1 MLRKALAAIILIPI
15 VLLLVMFAVAN
26 RQVVTLSF
34 DPFDAA
40 NPAYAVAV
48 PLFVLI
54 FVLVVL
60 GVLLGGVAAWLRQSR
75 WRRAA
80 RRLDGQMRRLN
91 DEVHELRRRE
101 VERKS
106 QPPSQSVPQPA
117 PPSSPLPM
125 LPPL

>member
-34 DPFDAA
+34 DPFDAV

-60 GVLLGGVAAWLRQSR
+60 GVLLGGVAAWLRQGR

-101 VERKS
+101 MERKS
-106 QPPSQSVPQPA
+106 QPNSQPVVPSV
-117 PPSSPLPM
+117 PM

>member
-60 GVLLGGVAAWLRQSR
+60 GVLLGGVAAWLRQGR
-75 WRRAA
+75 WRRTA
-80 RRLDGQMRRLN
+80 RRLDGQMRQLN

-101 VERKS
+101 MERRA
-106 QPPSQSVPQPA
+106 PQPA
-117 PPSSPLPM
+117 SPPPPVPM
-125 LPPL
+125 IPPL

>member
-1 MLRKALAAIILIPI
+1 MLRKALVAIILIPI
-15 VLLLVMFAVAN
+15 VLVLVMFAVAN

-54 FVLVVL
+54 FILVVL
-60 GVLLGGVAAWLRQSR
+60 GVLLGGIAAWLRQGR

-101 VERKS
+101 LERRS
-106 QPPSQSVPQPA
+106 PPTSPSQA
-117 PPSSPLPM
+117 PM
-125 LPPL
+125 LPPG

>member
-26 RQVVTLSF
+26 RQIVTLSY

-40 NPAYAVAV
+40 NPAYAVTV

-60 GVLLGGVAAWLRQSR
+60 GVLLGGVAAWLRQGR

-101 VERKS
+101 MERRT
-106 QPPSQSVPQPA
+106 PQPA
-117 PPSSPLPM
+117 SPPPPVPM
-125 LPPL
+125 IPPL

>member
-1 MLRKALAAIILIPI
+1 MLRKALVAIILIPI

-54 FVLVVL
+54 FILVVL
-60 GVLLGGVAAWLRQSR
+60 GVLLGGMAAWLRQGR

-80 RRLDGQMRRLN
+80 RRLDGQLRRLN
-91 DEVHELRRRE
+91 AEVHELRRRE
-101 VERKS
+101 MERK
-106 QPPSQSVPQPA
+106 PQPT
-117 PPSSPLPM
+117 SPVPTQAPM
-125 LPPL
+125 LPPV

>member
-26 RQVVTLSF
+26 RQIVTLSF

-40 NPAYAVAV
+40 NPAYAVTV

-60 GVLLGGVAAWLRQSR
+60 GVLLGGVAAWLRQGR

-101 VERKS
+101 MERRTA
-106 QPPSQSVPQPA
+106 QPA
-117 PPSSPLPM
+117 SPPPPVPM
-125 LPPL
+125 IPPL

>member
-40 NPAYAVAV
+40 HPAYAVAV

-60 GVLLGGVAAWLRQSR
+60 GVLLGGVAAWLRQGR

-101 VERKS
+101 MERREIERK
-106 QPPSQSVPQPA
+106 PQPA
-117 PPSSPLPM
+117 SPSPPLPM

>member
-1 MLRKALAAIILIPI
+1 MLRKALAAVILIPI
-15 VLLLVMFAVAN
+15 VLLLVTFAVAN

-34 DPFDAA
+34 DPFDTAS
-40 NPAYAVAV
+40 PAYAVAV

-60 GVLLGGVAAWLRQSR
+60 GVLLGGVAAWLRQGR

-101 VERKS
+101 LERREMEHK
-106 QPPSQSVPQPA
+106 PQPA
-117 PPSSPLPM
+117 PPQAPM
-125 LPPL
+125 LPPV

>member
-40 NPAYAVAV
+40 NPAYAVTV

-60 GVLLGGVAAWLRQSR
+60 GVLLGGVAAWLRQGR

-101 VERKS
+101 MERKS
-106 QPPSQSVPQPA
+106 QPNSQPVAPSV
-117 PPSSPLPM
+117 PM

>member
-1 MLRKALAAIILIPI
+1 MLRKALVAIILIPI
-15 VLLLVMFAVAN
+15 VFLLVMFAIAN

-60 GVLLGGVAAWLRQSR
+60 GVLLGGVAAWLRQGR

-101 VERKS
+101 LERKP
-106 QPPSQSVPQPA
+106 QTMQPA
-117 PPSSPLPM
+117 PPAVPQAPM
-125 LPPL
+125 LPPV